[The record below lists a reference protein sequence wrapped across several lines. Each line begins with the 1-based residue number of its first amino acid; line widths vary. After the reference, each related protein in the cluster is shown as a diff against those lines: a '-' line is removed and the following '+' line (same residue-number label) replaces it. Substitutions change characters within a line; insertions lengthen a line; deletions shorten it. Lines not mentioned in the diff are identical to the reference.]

1 MSRQGRLGM
10 VEKQLQ
16 WTQQPDGEVPTP
28 WGALLLMRGGCMG
41 PSYPFPSQ
49 GERKQET
56 VPQLWGCDKL
66 IFSSSKPTAMKK
78 QGPKADPRR
87 GGAVRIGMPRKPGAG
102 EALELQGKGLKTG
115 GLGLGGGKEESVL
128 VLQKWKDAREGAGG
142 GGRAAPSPSRMC
154 HHVNTFSPAVTP
166 DQTSKTSNLWVTIQT
181 CKTLLIQLWL

>member
-1 MSRQGRLGM
+1 M
-10 VEKQLQ
+10 VEKQLK
-16 WTQQPDGEVPTP
+16 WTQQPVGEVPTP

-78 QGPKADPRR
+78 QGPKAAPRR
-87 GGAVRIGMPRKPGAG
+87 GGAVRIGMPRKPGAE

-115 GLGLGGGKEESVL
+115 V
-128 VLQKWKDAREGAGG
+128 GAGG
-142 GGRAAPSPSRMC
+142 RQRREGGGTAEMEGCKGRSWRWRASRPKPFQNVSSC
-154 HHVNTFSPAVTP
+154 QYLLSSR
-166 DQTSKTSNLWVTIQT
+166 DSWSNF
-181 CKTLLIQLWL
+181 

>member
-115 GLGLGGGKEESVL
+115 GGWGWGEAKKIACWYCRNGRMQGKELEVAGEPPRALPECVIMSIPS
-128 VLQKWKDAREGAGG
+128 LQPW
-142 GGRAAPSPSRMC
+142 
-154 HHVNTFSPAVTP
+154 
-166 DQTSKTSNLWVTIQT
+166 
-181 CKTLLIQLWL
+181 LLIKLLKLAICEWPFKPAKHF